1 MLIHDPIHGYIELND
16 VFAKIIRT
24 KEFQRLL
31 RVKQLG
37 LSNLV
42 FPSTN
47 HTRFEHSLGAYYLAG
62 RFAKHLDLDKK
73 QTKEVKAAALLHDI
87 GHGPYS
93 HVSEII
99 LEKEN
104 KKHEDISIEKIL
116 SDPIKSLLREA
127 NIDPDKVVSLING
140 KGTLGDIIAGDID
153 VDRMDYL
160 MRDAHYSGV
169 AHGTIDSETI
179 IRAAEIKGDEIVFSS
194 KFLSAL
200 EGLLVSRHLM
210 YSTLY
215 LNSTIVIGEKMME
228 KAMRNIVEEEKITLE
243 EFSQMDDINLKHK
256 LRTTENETAHYLN
269 KRIDNRNLF
278 KQALEIKLDNNKIA
292 KIEDNLGE
300 EAKIEAKIANQ
311 TDLENKKV
319 VVNIIKTKAK
329 DINVKI
335 KQNDEIQPL
344 RQVSNITETLS
355 QFPSQQTCIRVY
367 CPKENK
373 DIVKETS
380 SEILSV

>member
-1 MLIHDPIHGYIELND
+1 MLIHDPIHGYIELEG

-24 KEFQRLL
+24 KEFQRLI

-47 HTRFEHSLGAYYLAG
+47 HSRFEHSLGAYYLST
-62 RFAKHLDLDKK
+62 RFAKHLDLSEQKS
-73 QTKEVKAAALLHDI
+73 KEIKAAALMHDI

-104 KKHEDISIEKIL
+104 KKHEDISIEKIQ
-116 SDPIKSLLREA
+116 STPIRDLLKEA
-127 NIDPDKVVSLING
+127 DIEPDRVVDLING
-140 KGTLGDIIAGDID
+140 KGALGDIIAGDID

-169 AHGTIDSETI
+169 AHGTTDSETI
-179 IRAAEIKGDEIVFSS
+179 IRAAKIKDGQIVFSS

-228 KAMRNIVEEEKITLE
+228 KAMRYLVDEKDIELD
-243 EFSQMDDINLKHK
+243 EFSQMDDIDLKHL
-256 LRTTENETAHYLN
+256 LRSSDNEVVNYLN

-278 KQALEIKLDNNKIA
+278 KEAFEIKLDNEE
-292 KIEDNLGE
+292 IENIEKNLGNE
-300 EAKIEAKIANQ
+300 IELEAKISENAEIAN
-311 TDLENKKV
+311 KKI

-335 KQNDEIQPL
+335 EQNSEIKPL

-355 QFPSQQTCIRVY
+355 QFPSQPTCIRVY

-373 DIVKETS
+373 ETVKKAS
-380 SEILSV
+380 SEILSI